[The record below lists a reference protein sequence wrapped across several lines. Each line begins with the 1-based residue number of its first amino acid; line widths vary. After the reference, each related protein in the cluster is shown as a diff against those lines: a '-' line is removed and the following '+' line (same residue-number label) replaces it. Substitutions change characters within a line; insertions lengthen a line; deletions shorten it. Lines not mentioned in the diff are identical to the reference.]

1 MLSHTKMG
9 KTWSISCQQWV
20 LNSVYEILF
29 SGLSVVRVMERVV
42 KTLFSANTSH
52 LHSVCFWWCFENC
65 GGGFSANTS
74 NIHSLCFWWC
84 EGDGAAERV
93 VKPHFQATPPT
104 FTLSVVDDVVR
115 VTERVVITFASTSLL
130 TAVYHL
136 KQFPAR
142 PSCRENLPNI
152 LPGKY
157 PE

>member
-1 MLSHTKMG
+1 MG

-52 LHSVCFWWCFENC
+52 LHSVCFWWCFEGC

-84 EGDGAAERV
+84 CEGDGAVERV

-115 VTERVVITFASTSLL
+115 VTEQRSMLFNLIFRQHLPPSLSLL
-130 TAVYHL
+130 LMMLWGWRSSRACCY
-136 KQFPAR
+136 
-142 PSCRENLPNI
+142 NLI
-152 LPGKY
+152 FR
-157 PE
+157 